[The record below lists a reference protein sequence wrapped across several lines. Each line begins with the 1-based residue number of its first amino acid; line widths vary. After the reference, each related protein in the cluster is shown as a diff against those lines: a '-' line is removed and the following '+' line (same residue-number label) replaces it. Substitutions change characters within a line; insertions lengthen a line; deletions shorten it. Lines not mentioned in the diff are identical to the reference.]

1 MRDAIKTGIA
11 LILLTLAGAL
21 LLIAVMGYMRA
32 EGWFNGPGQ
41 RSLYIQSEPEK
52 TENRATTGGRLWS

>member
-11 LILLTLAGAL
+11 LILLTLSGAL

-32 EGWFNGPGQ
+32 EGWLDIRQPTSLFIQ
-41 RSLYIQSEPEK
+41 REDGG
-52 TENRATTGGRLWS
+52 TTGSGE